1 MIDDTKEIKQFL
13 DSLIVIGEKA
23 LEKNRDNKQ
32 LLKSLQA
39 VMFYR
44 VLVDFAENGVDYT
57 KKFFDKKAREEE
69 KKKFSKKET
78 RYEYDE
84 KELMK

>member
-1 MIDDTKEIKQFL
+1 MVNDTKEIKQFL

-32 LLKSLQA
+32 LLKSLQV

-44 VLVDFAENGVDYT
+44 ALLNFSENKDYYT
-57 KKFFDKKAREEE
+57 KKLF
-69 KKKFSKKET
+69 
-78 RYEYDE
+78 
-84 KELMK
+84 

>member
-1 MIDDTKEIKQFL
+1 MVDETQEIKQFL
-13 DSLIVIGEKA
+13 DSLIATGEKA

-32 LLKSLQA
+32 LLKSLQV

-44 VLVDFAENGVDYT
+44 ALVDFSENKDYYA
-57 KKFFDKKAREEE
+57 KNFFDKKTRKEE
-69 KKKFSKKET
+69 KKKLLKKET
-78 RYEYDE
+78 GYEYDK